1 MKEGRRVAVT
11 QVVGRIEKIVIAIN
25 SLVRCQ
31 VNLQSRLPPL
41 ISCLKSLRTQIN
53 SDHHLTN
60 DLEDNVRVRHTT
72 LIDEVLGLVK
82 PGPRK
87 WFDIRAF
94 PKLTNGGLKICSL
107 NAGFGVLLRS
117 FPDIRQN
124 LQPGKPLSREVELVL
139 DAEEKTSL
147 VGVKKALHEYYS
159 EPDYWE
165 ESKGGIAAEVVR
177 HLIEA
182 LGDECGQQFRFNHI
196 VSEELGFLSQC
207 PVCRSNY
214 EEVTSL
220 DPSQRF
226 TSVQVNG
233 EERKKVVLQ
242 DELSEK
248 GWATCQKCCTKNGV
262 IPSPKRV
269 LFEFLGGGAL
279 SLQGIEEDVNLGES
293 TYQATV
299 IVHFDPEED
308 HFWISVKD
316 ETGCWW
322 RIDDFCGSEDLWR
335 RQYLR
340 QKDILVTGRHRLDA
354 NVHLLLLE
362 EVCGGKKQCRTCT
375 AGSFLAVQNSS
386 IVDLVTD

>member
-1 MKEGRRVAVT
+1 MKQTMKEGRRAAVT

-124 LQPGKPLSREVELVL
+124 LQPGKPLSREIELVL

-147 VGVKKALHEYYS
+147 VGVKKALHEYYG
-159 EPDYWE
+159 EPDYW
-165 ESKGGIAAEVVR
+165 
-177 HLIEA
+177 
-182 LGDECGQQFRFNHI
+182 
-196 VSEELGFLSQC
+196 
-207 PVCRSNY
+207 
-214 EEVTSL
+214 
-220 DPSQRF
+220 
-226 TSVQVNG
+226 
-233 EERKKVVLQ
+233 
-242 DELSEK
+242 
-248 GWATCQKCCTKNGV
+248 
-262 IPSPKRV
+262 
-269 LFEFLGGGAL
+269 
-279 SLQGIEEDVNLGES
+279 
-293 TYQATV
+293 
-299 IVHFDPEED
+299 
-308 HFWISVKD
+308 
-316 ETGCWW
+316 
-322 RIDDFCGSEDLWR
+322 
-335 RQYLR
+335 
-340 QKDILVTGRHRLDA
+340 A
-354 NVHLLLLE
+354 N
-362 EVCGGKKQCRTCT
+362 
-375 AGSFLAVQNSS
+375 F
-386 IVDLVTD
+386 